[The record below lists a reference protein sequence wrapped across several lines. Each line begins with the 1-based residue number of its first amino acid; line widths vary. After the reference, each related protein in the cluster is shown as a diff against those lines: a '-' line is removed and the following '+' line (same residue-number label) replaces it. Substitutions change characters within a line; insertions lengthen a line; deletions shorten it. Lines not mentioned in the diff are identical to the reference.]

1 MTTKYPRA
9 KVSFNETKIN
19 DRLSNWTL
27 LNGSTRVTTDDE
39 GWMSTLVNK
48 DAPNF

>member
-9 KVSFNETKIN
+9 KVSFNKSKIN
-19 DRLSNWTL
+19 DRLSNRTL
-27 LNGSTRVTTDDE
+27 LNGNTRVTTDNE

-48 DAPNF
+48 DAPKF

>member
-9 KVSFNETKIN
+9 KLSFNKTKIN

-27 LNGSTRVTTDDE
+27 LSGSTRVTTDNE
-39 GWMSTLVNK
+39 GWMSILVNK
-48 DAPNF
+48 DAPKF